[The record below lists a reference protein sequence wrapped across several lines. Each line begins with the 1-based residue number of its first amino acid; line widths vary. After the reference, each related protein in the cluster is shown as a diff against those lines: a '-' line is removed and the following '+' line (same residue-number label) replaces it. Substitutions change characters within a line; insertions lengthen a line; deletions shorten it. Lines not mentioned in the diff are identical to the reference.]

1 MVFWAFLWVTAT
13 MCSRALFLCCWAL
26 KRTHATSS
34 ILKTKWKWFDTGEKG
49 PTVRKTYFR
58 NEAIYQI
65 DGKKRYFAHQLLE
78 LGLASSFLECLN
90 FLWADVGHSKGL
102 GFHQLW
108 PQTQVLHAPIGE
120 STVQAA
126 HDLDE
131 IVPAQGADK
140 KHPDIYLTLFF
151 PHLPG
156 KGC

>member
-1 MVFWAFLWVTAT
+1 M
-13 MCSRALFLCCWAL
+13 
-26 KRTHATSS
+26 KPY
-34 ILKTKWKWFDTGEKG
+34 TKS
-49 PTVRKTYFR
+49 
-58 NEAIYQI
+58 NETIYQI

-90 FLWADVGHSKGL
+90 FLLADVGHSKGL
-102 GFHQLW
+102 GIHQLR

-140 KHPDIYLTLFF
+140 TYSDIYLTLFF
-151 PHLPG
+151 WHLSDPLFSDIYLTLLFLFCVNG
-156 KGC
+156 AQQKNEN